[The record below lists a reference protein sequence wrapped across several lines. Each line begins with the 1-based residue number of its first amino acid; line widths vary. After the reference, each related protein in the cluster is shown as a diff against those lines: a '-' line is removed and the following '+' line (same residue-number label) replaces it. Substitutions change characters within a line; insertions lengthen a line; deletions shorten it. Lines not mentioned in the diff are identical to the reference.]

1 MPRRGVAVH
10 PVSQLHPVPRSQRCL
25 PIDPGGPAASVELGH
40 PAHADQRVGPGPQH
54 QFLQV
59 PDRARYPSR
68 AAVKIRCRKRRT
80 FSSCRRQSMPSQP
93 RVSSSGPFTIGVQLV
108 LWFRRFRLLAFTAH
122 LPMSAPLSGPGPKP
136 GIRPVIQERP
146 PGGAALASWFPAD
159 FHPRLAFTRRREC
172 RLRHGRHSLFGT
184 SCSRPGTPR
193 SLRSAYQTAPM
204 RPGPGRVGSGQ
215 SAVPVFRPARFPDPP
230 SAPGVP
236 ITEHRALRKPRC
248 ISRRSS
254 CCARPR
260 FGDLPSP
267 VAVALGAHRGRVE

>member
-1 MPRRGVAVH
+1 MSNLPFGSDA
-10 PVSQLHPVPRSQRCL
+10 SGCL
-25 PIDPGGPAASVELGH
+25 PSRLTCPC
-40 PAHADQRVGPGPQH
+40 QRPFQGPG
-54 QFLQV
+54 
-59 PDRARYPSR
+59 
-68 AAVKIRCRKRRT
+68 T
-80 FSSCRRQSMPSQP
+80 
-93 RVSSSGPFTIGVQLV
+93 
-108 LWFRRFRLLAFTAH
+108 
-122 LPMSAPLSGPGPKP
+122 KP
-136 GIRPVIQERP
+136 GIRPVIQERR

-159 FHPRLAFTRRREC
+159 FRPPAPCFRPAPRVPSPARPAFA
-172 RLRHGRHSLFGT
+172 FWA
-184 SCSRPGTPR
+184 SCSRQGIPR
-193 SLRSAYQTAPM
+193 CLRSAYRTAPR
-204 RPGPGRVGSGQ
+204 RPRPCRVGSGQ